1 MSKQLISSFNSP
13 YKDETQEIQSLSKSN
28 QKLKKL
34 FSTVSNKNEFRK
46 TLSKNLT
53 TIDHLTTNK
62 FPKIDLENSDFA
74 EKIRERDKE
83 IRNLKILNNHL
94 IISLQERDEMISHII
109 EENRKLQ
116 ELFNILQRSLHSMNK
131 FHTLSPRKVFYS
143 LSFFS
148 NSNMK
153 TSQF

>member
-13 YKDETQEIQSLSKSN
+13 YKDESQELQSCSKFN

-34 FSTVSNKNEFRK
+34 FNSASNKNEFKK

-53 TIDHLTTNK
+53 AINHLTTNK
-62 FPKIDLENSDFA
+62 FPKLDMEKSDFA

-83 IRNLKILNNHL
+83 IRNLKILNNHF

-116 ELFNILQRSLHSMNK
+116 ELVNMLQSSLNSMNK
-131 FHTLSPRKVFYS
+131 FHPLSPRKVFS
-143 LSFFS
+143 TLLFLE
-148 NSNMK
+148 
-153 TSQF
+153 